1 MKDIIFSIFPF
12 SLILGSFKNDCKSLI
27 ISILPPSPPHT
38 CYKYILI
45 HINISVGIYF
55 LVPTILGLFRK
66 GIHSLELAQSL
77 MLSLFCSGELGSG
90 LRLTFQYPLYSSDN
104 NPFHQIFQGRGNW
117 IFGFSINPFSNYR
130 VLSKSDSIFEIMT
143 KYFKIRFCGIKK
155 SNNSSGSIYEILQPS
170 I

>member
-1 MKDIIFSIFPF
+1 MKDIIFSIFPLN
-12 SLILGSFKNDCKSLI
+12 LILGSFKNDCKSLI
-27 ISILPPSPPHT
+27 ISILSPHPHT

-90 LRLTFQYPLYSSDN
+90 LRQSHNALLLSSCSSSPYLMTQMGLDR
-104 NPFHQIFQGRGNW
+104 IFC
-117 IFGFSINPFSNYR
+117 SEYSNYCTAR
-130 VLSKSDSIFEIMT
+130 HHSLCLIYCI
-143 KYFKIRFCGIKK
+143 
-155 SNNSSGSIYEILQPS
+155 SSQFDNKRQFLLLPKNYN
-170 I
+170 